1 MKITKF
7 EHACFVVEHDG
18 DVLVVDPGGW
28 TTNLVVPNN
37 VAAVVITHAHPDHI
51 DPKLLTAITEKN
63 PDAVIIADDSVTNQ
77 LKDFKTQPVVAN
89 EGIKVGSF
97 ELEFFGGQHATISP
111 DIPAIANLGV
121 LINDTVYYPGD
132 SFALPDDRHVAV
144 LALPVSAPWMKFSE
158 AAEFITKLR
167 PAKIFPTHD
176 AILSPAGKSLADTM
190 FGRVSDSIASHY
202 QRIDDTPL
210 EA

>member
-7 EHACFVVEHDG
+7 EHACFVVKHDG

-97 ELEFFGGQHATISP
+97 ELEFFGSQHATISP
-111 DIPAIANLGV
+111 DIPAIANLSV